1 MLGLKRYLA
10 DLTAGLTVSLV
21 ALPLAIGFGAASGA
35 GAGAGI
41 ATAIVAGL
49 VAALFGGSRFQVSG
63 PTGAMTV
70 VLIPLAASQGISAV
84 LLVGFLAGL
93 LLILAGLAR
102 LGQHVHRLPTALIEG
117 FTAGIAVVIALQQVP
132 TGLGLKGGKG
142 EGILASALNSV
153 AEFVKTPNWTALVT
167 TALVAGGLIW
177 AGHRWHRVPLS
188 LMAVFVVTA
197 VNLGVNLG
205 LPEVGALPQ
214 FGSVSTGFFGAISG
228 WPSLILPALSVAM
241 LGALE
246 SLLSA
251 KIADAM
257 RPDAAPHDSNR
268 ELIGQ
273 GLANLASPFFGGIPA
288 TAALART
295 AVNVRAGA
303 KTRYSAVAHS
313 VFLAVFVLALGS
325 LVQRIPLAALA
336 GVLIST
342 AYHMVRISELKATA
356 RGSRLDALVLVATLL
371 VTVFSNLTAAVIT
384 GLVLFIGLRKTRLSE
399 RATPI
404 DDEETLGD

>member
-1 MLGLKRYLA
+1 MPGLKSYLA
-10 DLTAGLTVSLV
+10 DLSAGLTVSLV

-49 VAALFGGSRFQVSG
+49 VAALCGGSRFQVSG

-102 LGQHVHRLPTALIEG
+102 LGQHVHKLPTALIEG
-117 FTAGIAVVIALQQVP
+117 FTAGIAVVIALQQIP
-132 TGLGLKGGKG
+132 TGLGQTGGKG
-142 EGILASALNSV
+142 EGILASALTSV
-153 AEFVKTPNWTALVT
+153 AEFVKTPNWTALAT
-167 TALVAGGLIW
+167 TAVVACGLIW
-177 AGHRWHRVPLS
+177 AGHRWHKVPLS
-188 LMAVFVVTA
+188 LMAVVVVTA
-197 VNLGVNLG
+197 VNLVVNLG

-257 RPDAAPHDSNR
+257 RPDAEPHDSNR

-273 GLANLASPFFGGIPA
+273 GLANLVSPFFGGIPA

-303 KTRYSAVAHS
+303 KTRYAAVLHS

-325 LVQRIPLAALA
+325 LVERIPLAALA

-342 AYHMVRISELKATA
+342 AYHMVRIGELKATA
-356 RGSRLDALVLVATLL
+356 RGSRLDAIVLVATLL

>member
-1 MLGLKRYLA
+1 MPGLKRSLA

-70 VLIPLAASQGISAV
+70 VLIPLAAAQGISAV
-84 LLVGFLAGL
+84 LLVGFLAGI

-102 LGQHVHRLPTALIEG
+102 LGRHVHKLPTALIEG

-132 TGLGLKGGKG
+132 AGLGQTGGKG
-142 EGILASALNSV
+142 EGILASALTAV
-153 AEFVKTPNWTALVT
+153 AEFSKTPNWAALAT
-167 TALVAGGLIW
+167 TAVVAGGLIW
-177 AGHRWHRVPLS
+177 AGHRWHKVPIS
-188 LMAVFVVTA
+188 LMAVAAVTG
-197 VNLGVNLG
+197 VNLVVNLG
-205 LPEVGALPQ
+205 LPEVGALPR

-228 WPSLILPALSVAM
+228 WPSLLLPALSVAM

-257 RPDAAPHDSNR
+257 RPDAQPHDSNR

-273 GLANLASPFFGGIPA
+273 GLANLTSPFFGGIPA

-303 KTRYSAVAHS
+303 RTRSAAVAHS
-313 VFLAVFVLALGS
+313 VFLAVFVLALAP
-325 LVQRIPLAALA
+325 LVERIPLAALA

-342 AYHMVRISELKATA
+342 AYHMVRVGELRATA
-356 RGSRLDALVLVATLL
+356 RGSRLDAIVLVATLL

-384 GLVLFIGLRKTRLSE
+384 GLALFIGLRKTRLSE
-399 RATPI
+399 RTTPI